1 MCIWCQY
8 FQRVWRLCAILNL
21 CRTVKLVI
29 VLLGFVW
36 IRICVFFWGG
46 GDNYALVASV
56 QRAEQVHS
64 GVLLVRIAQVQGV
77 QFLVAAQRDSTAS
90 LVVVLPNETKQICTT
105 LTNTASLTIN
115 LRSTAS
121 GRPPE

>member
-1 MCIWCQY
+1 M
-8 FQRVWRLCAILNL
+8 
-21 CRTVKLVI
+21 
-29 VLLGFVW
+29 
-36 IRICVFFWGG
+36 FFFGGG